1 MVDSKESIDFAE
13 FITADRVICA
23 AGLLLLAR
31 WLLTTSLGR
40 NALADSPSRRNDMP
54 LYIPLIPL
62 LIWFGPVPLA
72 SMIAHQFLTDLPQ
85 WQGAFVDNCIFGMG
99 AIITIGI
106 ILFLARTYF
115 ARRLRGFGLDVRTI
129 IRDLG
134 ASFVN
139 LLAAWPLVMA
149 AMILTVSLVE
159 LFSRQDYQME
169 RHQELNLIVEHPQL
183 PLRILIVV
191 VAVLITP
198 VMEELLFRGL
208 FQTALRSFFET
219 GSVPRARIEGV
230 PPSIPGQTLPRACP
244 GETRDTGA
252 FSAQARI
259 WLAIV
264 LCSMLFALMHAD
276 PGHWPALFVL
286 GVAMGYAYEKSGSL
300 LRAIFIHA
308 MFNAISIIA
317 NLS

>member
-1 MVDSKESIDFAE
+1 MVDGKESIDFTE
-13 FITADRVICA
+13 FITADLVVCA
-23 AGLLLLAR
+23 AGLLLLTR

-40 NALADSPSRRNDMP
+40 TALADSPTRRNNMP
-54 LYIPLIPL
+54 PYVPLIPL
-62 LIWFGPVPLA
+62 FIWFGPVPLI
-72 SMIAHQFLTDLPQ
+72 SLIAQKYFSDLQ
-85 WQGAFVDNCIFGMG
+85 MWQAAFVDNCIFGTG
-99 AIITIGI
+99 AILTIGI

-115 ARRLRGFGLDVRTI
+115 ARRLKGFGLNIKTTL
-129 IRDLG
+129 RDFG
-134 ASFVN
+134 AAFTN
-139 LLAAWPLVMA
+139 LLAVWPLVMA
-149 AMILTVSLVE
+149 AMILTISLVQ

-169 RHQELNLIVEHPQL
+169 RHQELNLIVEHHEL

-219 GSVPRARIEGV
+219 TSEPGRI
-230 PPSIPGQTLPRACP
+230 PPN
-244 GETRDTGA
+244 
-252 FSAQARI
+252 RI

-264 LCSMLFALMHAD
+264 LCSALFALMHAD

-286 GVAMGYAYEKSGSL
+286 GVTMGYAYEKSGSL
-300 LRAIFIHA
+300 LRSVFIHA
-308 MFNAISIIA
+308 MFNGISIVA